1 MKHIIKILFF
11 STNALN
17 EMIFKYS
24 FYFFQLNNKF
34 KSKID
39 QILLL

>member
-11 STNALN
+11 LTNVLN

-24 FYFFQLNNKF
+24 FYFFQLINKF

>member
-24 FYFFQLNNKF
+24 FYSFQLINKF
-34 KSKID
+34 KSKIE

>member
-11 STNALN
+11 LTNALN

-24 FYFFQLNNKF
+24 IYFFQLINKF
-34 KSKID
+34 KSKIE